1 MSMGTAP
8 AEIRVLSVTE
18 SGEAAGNTLETRF
31 DRFIVATAAG
41 AAEGLD
47 RLQAGAFDCV
57 LSEYKMSHTN
67 GIDFLRAVREVDT
80 ELPFILH
87 TDSGSEAVASE
98 AISAGVTDY
107 VRREDQGQ
115 RRSQGAP
122 EQWARLADRITE
134 AVSTQQTAAGRPKQR
149 LEQTL
154 KTVPTCIVQLSPDGE
169 FTFAN
174 ERATEVLGIDRAEL
188 IGRTYNDPG
197 WAITDTAGNPI
208 PDEELPFRRVR
219 ETGEPIEDVRQ
230 TITLPDG
237 TEKLISVNG
246 TPLEDGTGALR
257 SVLLAITDMTDR
269 YERQQTLTR
278 QSDLSRKAQAVAD
291 VGAWEYDV
299 AADSLHWSEQVYEIH
314 DLEQAADVQIAD
326 AIEFYHPEDR
336 ATIQEA
342 LTAAVD
348 AGESCEIEA
357 RLITAEGA
365 ERWVRTS
372 ADPQTESGSVVRLR
386 GTIQDIT
393 ASKTRERELQ
403 QQRDRYQSLFENNPL
418 IIWEEDF
425 SAAAEYVAGIAA
437 EVDDVERYLLDH
449 DEEIAAIRDRIEIID
464 VNQNAVD
471 AYDAPSKES
480 LIENLEEIVM
490 SEADEIVAAEWAAI
504 ADGATRF
511 RAETTAQTLSGE
523 QRTEL
528 LDLFVPAE
536 NADDYSRV
544 YVIGTDISEQ
554 KQREQALKRQNER
567 LDKFTSIVSHDL
579 RNPLNV
585 ATARLELATDEC
597 DSPNPH
603 LDDIRAAHDR
613 MEQLID
619 DLLRF
624 ARAGQDAIEHDHV
637 DLRRLVREFRATG
650 TTDEAAVV
658 VETDRTIRADRDRV
672 RQLIENLIQNGFD
685 HGGRASPS
693 PSATARAGSTSRTT
707 VPGSPRRAV
716 RPSLS
721 PGTPRRPTALAS
733 DSASLN
739 RSSAHTAGRSSWSTG
754 PTAAHGSRSSA
765 SSPLPELT
773 RPKPKSN

>member
-1 MSMGTAP
+1 MSMGTVP

-57 LSEYKMSHTN
+57 LSEYKMSHTD

-107 VRREDQGQ
+107 VRREHQGQ
-115 RRSQGAP
+115 GQSQGAP

-134 AVSTQQTAAGRPKQR
+134 AVSKQQTAAGRPGQR

-154 KTVPTCIVQLSPDGE
+154 KTVPACIVQLSPDGE

-197 WAITDTAGNPI
+197 WAITDTAGNPV
-208 PDEELPFRRVR
+208 PDEELPFRQVR

-257 SVLLAITDMTDR
+257 SVLFAITDMTDR

-278 QSDLSRKAQAVAD
+278 QNDLSRKAQAVAD

-326 AIEFYHPEDR
+326 AIGFYHPEDR

-348 AGESCEIEA
+348 AGESYEIEA

-393 ASKTRERELQ
+393 ASKTHERELQ

-425 SAAAEYVAGIAA
+425 SAAAAYVADIAA

-449 DEEIAAIRDRIEIID
+449 DEEIAAIRDRIEVID

-471 AYDAPSKES
+471 AYDAPSKEA

-597 DSPNPH
+597 DSPSPH

-624 ARAGQDAIEHDHV
+624 ARAGQDAIEHDNV

-685 HGGRASPS
+685 HGGAGVTVTVGDCEGGFYVEDDGPGVPPASRETIFEPGYS
-693 PSATARAGSTSRTT
+693 STTNGT
-707 VPGSPRRAV
+707 GFG
-716 RPSLS
+716 LS
-721 PGTPRRPTALAS
+721 IIKQVVG
-733 DSASLN
+733 
-739 RSSAHTAGRSSWSTG
+739 
-754 PTAAHGSRSSA
+754 AHGWEIQLVDGAGGGARFEITGVEPA
-765 SSPLPELT
+765 A
-773 RPKPKSN
+773 

>member
-57 LSEYKMSHTN
+57 LSEYKMAHTD

-115 RRSQGAP
+115 GRSQGAP

-154 KTVPTCIVQLSPDGE
+154 KTVPACIVQLSPDGK

-208 PDEELPFRRVR
+208 PDEELPFRQVR

-425 SAAAEYVAGIAA
+425 SAAAEYVADIAA

-449 DEEIAAIRDRIEIID
+449 DEEIAAIRDRIEVID

-511 RAETTAQTLSGE
+511 RAETTARTLSGE

-585 ATARLELATDEC
+585 ATARLELATDGC
-597 DSPNPH
+597 DSPSPH
-603 LDDIRAAHDR
+603 LDDVRAAHDR

-637 DLRRLVREFRATG
+637 DLRRLVREFQATG

-685 HGGRASPS
+685 HGGAGITVTVGDCEDGFYVEDDGPGVPPASRETIFEPGYS
-693 PSATARAGSTSRTT
+693 STTDGT
-707 VPGSPRRAV
+707 GFG
-716 RPSLS
+716 LS
-721 PGTPRRPTALAS
+721 IVKQVVG
-733 DSASLN
+733 
-739 RSSAHTAGRSSWSTG
+739 
-754 PTAAHGSRSSA
+754 AHGWEIQLVDGADGGARFEITGVEPA
-765 SSPLPELT
+765 A
-773 RPKPKSN
+773 

>member
-1 MSMGTAP
+1 MSMGMAP

-57 LSEYKMSHTN
+57 LSEYKMSHTD

-80 ELPFILH
+80 ELPFVLH

-115 RRSQGAP
+115 GQSQGAP

-134 AVSTQQTAAGRPKQR
+134 AVSTQQTAAGRPRQR

-154 KTVPTCIVQLSPDGE
+154 KTVPACIVQLSPDGE

-208 PDEELPFRRVR
+208 PDEELPFRQVR

-257 SVLLAITDMTDR
+257 SVLFAITDMTDR

-278 QSDLSRKAQAVAD
+278 QNDLSRKAQAVAD

-348 AGESCEIEA
+348 AGESYEIEA

-425 SAAAEYVAGIAA
+425 SAAAAYVADIAA

-449 DEEIAAIRDRIEIID
+449 DEEIAAIRDRIEVID

-471 AYDAPSKES
+471 AYDAPSKEA

-597 DSPNPH
+597 DSPSPH

-685 HGGRASPS
+685 HGGAGVTVTVGDCEGGFYVEDDGPGVPPASRETIFEPGYS
-693 PSATARAGSTSRTT
+693 STTNGT
-707 VPGSPRRAV
+707 GFG
-716 RPSLS
+716 LS
-721 PGTPRRPTALAS
+721 IVKQVVG
-733 DSASLN
+733 
-739 RSSAHTAGRSSWSTG
+739 
-754 PTAAHGSRSSA
+754 AHGWEIQLVNGADGGARFEITGVEPA
-765 SSPLPELT
+765 A
-773 RPKPKSN
+773 